1 MKIWSSLSFGLPS
14 STFADKGRT
23 AAAFLLVG
31 SRLPCTPIVSH
42 EAAHGR
48 HGGILILG
56 AQGIAFPPLGEGTVV
71 IFVFRGAFTSS
82 PLL

>member
-23 AAAFLLVG
+23 AVAFLLVG

-56 AQGIAFPPLGEGTVV
+56 AQGIAFPFSLQ
-71 IFVFRGAFTSS
+71 IN
-82 PLL
+82 

>member
-23 AAAFLLVG
+23 A

-56 AQGIAFPPLGEGTVV
+56 AQGIAFHFSLQ
-71 IFVFRGAFTSS
+71 IN
-82 PLL
+82 